1 MNTAPLIIINVVG
14 LTRRLLG
21 DHTPCLNRLVADGS
35 MTQVSPVFPALTTTA
50 QTTMLTGAP
59 PADHGIVGNGWYWRD
74 MSEVHFWQQSSHLV
88 QRPRVWDTL
97 KQNLPDFS
105 CANLFWWFNMYADVD
120 YSVTPRPH
128 YPADGRKIVDLYSSP
143 NGLHQKL
150 EQHLGKFP
158 FFNFWGPASDIR
170 SSRWIAEAAK
180 LVFQWHRPDL
190 QLVYLPHLDYNLQ
203 RLGPDA
209 PGILDDVSAIDGVVG
224 DLAGFYQKQGAE
236 TMIVSEYGLTQ
247 VDKPVHINRVL
258 REQGYLQ
265 VRESVDWELLDAGAS
280 GAFAV
285 ADHQVAHIYV
295 RQASDILAVKELV
308 ETIPGVEQV
317 LDEREKQAFGIDHA
331 RSGELVAI
339 ASANAWFTYYY
350 WFEDDKAPDF
360 ARTVDIHRKP
370 GYDPAELFL
379 DPELIWPKLK
389 IFFRLVQKTMG
400 MRMLMDVIPLQAELV
415 RGSHGRLV
423 TEPMDQPILIS
434 NNCDLVPDG
443 CLMTDIHG
451 IILNYF
457 GVST

>member
-1 MNTAPLIIINVVG
+1 
-14 LTRRLLG
+14 
-21 DHTPCLNRLVADGS
+21 

-74 MSEVHFWQQSSHLV
+74 TSEVHFWQQSSHLV